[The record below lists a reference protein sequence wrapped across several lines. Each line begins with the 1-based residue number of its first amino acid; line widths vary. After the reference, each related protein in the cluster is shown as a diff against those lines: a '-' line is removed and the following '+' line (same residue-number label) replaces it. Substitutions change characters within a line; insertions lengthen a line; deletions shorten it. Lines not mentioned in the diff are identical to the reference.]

1 VQSSSSA
8 AYLCSIKPELTGFR
22 EALWRD
28 KMVAIFEDKGVGAA
42 RFALDRPRSIGI
54 DACTILAVHLRIA
67 PHAGTK
73 FRRGKSVSGV
83 SLTRF
88 FIVDGTDC
96 VVAADESECA
106 VSGI

>member
-1 VQSSSSA
+1 
-8 AYLCSIKPELTGFR
+8 
-22 EALWRD
+22 
-28 KMVAIFEDKGVGAA
+28 MVAIFEDKGVCAV
-42 RFALDRPRSIGI
+42 RFALDRPRSIGSDGI
-54 DACTILAVHLRIA
+54 DACTILAVHLRIT

-96 VVAADESECA
+96 VVAADESECS